1 MDPIKAL
8 LRAVLLFLA
17 LVLFLPA
24 GAAQAAGAAQGAVPP
39 STINSGEDLLGG
51 SSGKPLL
58 GGVLEWGEDDAA
70 GFADRLQATPAVL
83 GHDVSFPVQAA
94 EKGYLREFL
103 AQSAASGAH
112 ALITVNPTVPLSDV
126 NAAGAADFAGQLGEL
141 AQGFPGKL
149 LIRFAPDMNSSWV
162 SWGQQPA
169 AYVPAYRAVAQAF
182 ASDSDAVMVWQPFQA
197 RDYPFTRN
205 RDAPA
210 PGTAGFAALDT
221 NSDGDWNGSDEP
233 YAPYYPGDDVVDW
246 AGLTALHDDTGG
258 GAARNTV
265 PREGEVASLLDGTAA
280 GAASG
285 PDAVSGPDAASGGSA
300 RAAGADSDGSD
311 ANFYESYAVKRDKPL
326 LLQTA
331 AYFSPSA
338 GGPSEAEV
346 KTSWWKQ
353 VLAEAAPG
361 RMERIAAVVW
371 DETTAVG
378 DAGNTVIDWRL
389 TGNADVAA
397 AAGAAVKDSTLV
409 TGPVTSTVQGLGGA
423 SGNTLSGISAG
434 VAAAALLAGA
444 VLLWVVPVR
453 LRPARGWMYSDKS
466 SRDARVDLMRGVA
479 ILFVVVNHVGM
490 TSLFQ
495 LFTQETVGF
504 VSGAELFVLLSGLV
518 LGMVYGP
525 KAQDNIGEVAQ
536 KTGRRAGKLYVT
548 ALAVVVL
555 VFLLSLLPV
564 VNTEVLTTF
573 TDQGTG
579 GAGRSGAGRSYDLYT
594 GMQGLL
600 QFPVSGAVIPAVLLL
615 QFGPWQFNVM
625 GLYVIMLLVSPL
637 ILLALAR
644 GKVVW
649 VLAATTAVYIAGM
662 VFRFRI
668 LPSQFED
675 SFPLMVWQV
684 LFVLGLVGGYYR
696 RTIVA
701 WLGAHRW
708 VVGACAAVT
717 VAFAL
722 MSWANPYLANEFD
735 VRLALTSDATYRAVY
750 DQFFGRTYLEP
761 GRLLNVLTLLV
772 TAYALL
778 TAYWNPIERAVGWL
792 LIPLG
797 QATLYV
803 FIMHV
808 VLIAVVANIPA
819 LQQGNIWLN
828 TAAYAAI
835 VALLWVMVR
844 TRFLFRIIPT

>member
-1 MDPIKAL
+1 MIRRSAA
-8 LRAVLLFLA
+8 LRATLLL
-17 LVLFLPA
+17 LTLLLFLPA
-24 GAAQAAGAAQGAVPP
+24 GAAQAAVTARAGIPA
-39 STINSGEDLLGG
+39 STVNGGEDLGASLGE
-51 SSGKPLL
+51 PLL

-70 GFADRLQATPAVL
+70 GFAGRLQATPAVL
-83 GHDVSFPVQAA
+83 GHDVSFPIKAA
-94 EKGYLREFL
+94 EKSYLREFL

-112 ALITVNPTVPLSDV
+112 ALITVNPTVPLAEV
-126 NAAGAADFAGQLGEL
+126 TEAGAADFAAQLGDLTE
-141 AQGFPGKL
+141 GFPGKL
-149 LIRFAPDMNSSWV
+149 LVRFAPDMNASWV
-162 SWGQQPA
+162 SWGQQPG
-169 AYVPAYRAVAQAF
+169 AYVPAYRAMAKAF
-182 ASDSDAVMVWQPFQA
+182 EQNSDALMVWQPFQA

-205 RDAPA
+205 RSAPA
-210 PGTAGFAALDT
+210 PGTPGFAALDT
-221 NSDGDWNGSDEP
+221 NSDGAWNGSDAP

-258 GAARNTV
+258 GAAVNTL
-265 PREGEVASLLDGTAA
+265 PDDGELASLLTGSAK
-280 GAASG
+280 GAASAA
-285 PDAVSGPDAASGGSA
+285 DA
-300 RAAGADSDGSD
+300 RGASDGAD
-311 ANFYESYAVKRDKPL
+311 ANFYESYAVRRNKPL

-331 AYFSPSA
+331 AYYSPSA
-338 GGPSEAEV
+338 GGPSE
-346 KTSWWKQ
+346 KDIKSGWWKQ
-353 VLAEAAPG
+353 VLGEAAPG
-361 RMERIAAVVW
+361 KLERIAAVVW
-371 DETTAVG
+371 DEKTDVG
-378 DAGNTVIDWRL
+378 DAGNTIIDWRL
-389 TGNADVAA
+389 TRNAAVAA
-397 AAGAAVKDSTLV
+397 AASAAVNDSTLV
-409 TGPVTSTVQGLGGA
+409 TGPVTRTVQGLGGS
-423 SGNTLSGISAG
+423 SGNA
-434 VAAAALLAGA
+434 LAGA
-444 VLLWVVPVR
+444 QAGIAAGALLLGAILLWLVPVR
-453 LRPARGWMYSDKS
+453 LRSARAWTYSDRS
-466 SRDARVDLMRGVA
+466 SRDSRVDMMRGLA

-495 LFTQETVGF
+495 LFTQEAIGF

-525 KAQDNIGEVAQ
+525 KAHDRIGEVAQ

-555 VFLLSLLPV
+555 VFVISLIPV
-564 VNTEVLTTF
+564 LNSDALTTF

-579 GAGRSGAGRSYDLYT
+579 GAGRSGAGRTYDLYS
-594 GMQGLL
+594 GMQALL

-625 GLYVIMLLVSPL
+625 GLYVIMLLISPL
-637 ILLALAR
+637 VLLALAR
-644 GKVVW
+644 GKVLW
-649 VLAATTAVYIAGM
+649 VLAGTTALYIAGT
-662 VFRFRI
+662 VFRFRL

-675 SFPLMVWQV
+675 SFPLLVWQV

-701 WLGAHRW
+701 WLSGHRW
-708 VVGACAAVT
+708 VVGVCAAVT

-722 MSWANPYLANEFD
+722 GSWANPYLANEFD
-735 VRLALTSDATYRAVY
+735 VRLALTSDANYRAVY

-778 TAYWNPIERAVGWL
+778 TAYWKPIERAVGWL

-844 TRFLFRIIPT
+844 TKFLFRIVPT

>member
-1 MDPIKAL
+1 MNSL
-8 LRAVLLFLA
+8 STVLRAILLLLA
-17 LVLFLPA
+17 LVLFMPA
-24 GAAQAAGAAQGAVPP
+24 GAAQAAVTARAGLPASTIIGAEDLGAAP
-39 STINSGEDLLGG
+39 GE
-51 SSGKPLL
+51 PLL

-70 GFADRLQATPAVL
+70 GFAGRLQATPAIL
-83 GHDVSFPVQAA
+83 GHDVSFPIKGA
-94 EKGYLREFL
+94 EKAYLREFL

-112 ALITVNPTVPLSDV
+112 ALVTVNPTIPLAEV
-126 NAAGAADFAGQLGEL
+126 NAAAAADFAAQLGEL
-141 AQGFPGKL
+141 AEGFPGKL

-162 SWGQQPA
+162 SWGQQPG

-182 ASDSDAVMVWQPFQA
+182 EPKSNVLMVWQPFQS

-205 RDAPA
+205 RSAAA
-210 PGTAGFAALDT
+210 PGTPGFAALDT
-221 NSDGDWNGSDEP
+221 NSDGAWNGSDAP

-258 GAARNTV
+258 GAAVNTL
-265 PREGEVASLLDGTAA
+265 PDDGELASLLAGTAK

-285 PDAVSGPDAASGGSA
+285 ADGG
-300 RAAGADSDGSD
+300 GTSDGGGD
-311 ANFYESYAVKRDKPL
+311 ADFYESYAVQRDKPL

-331 AYFSPSA
+331 AYYSPSA
-338 GGPSEAEV
+338 GGPSEADI
-346 KTSWWKQ
+346 KARWWKQ
-353 VLAEAAPG
+353 VLGEAAPG
-361 RMERIAAVVW
+361 KLQRIAAVVW
-371 DETTAVG
+371 DEKTDVG
-378 DAGNTVIDWRL
+378 DAGNTIIDWRL
-389 TGNADVAA
+389 TRNTAVAA
-397 AAGAAVKDSTLV
+397 AAGAAVRESTLV
-409 TGPVTSTVQGLGGA
+409 TGPVTRTVQGLGGSA
-423 SGNTLSGISAG
+423 GNALSGVPAG
-434 VAAAALLAGA
+434 IAAAALLIGA
-444 VLLWVVPVR
+444 VLLWLVPVR
-453 LRPARGWMYSDKS
+453 VRSAKAWTYSDKS
-466 SRDARVDLMRGVA
+466 SRDSRVDLMRGLA

-495 LFTQETVGF
+495 LVTQEAIGF

-525 KAQDNIGEVAQ
+525 KAAQDRIGEVAQ

-555 VFLLSLLPV
+555 VFVISLIPAL
-564 VNTEVLTTF
+564 NSEALTTF

-579 GAGRSGAGRSYDLYT
+579 GAGRSGAGRTYDLYT

-600 QFPVSGAVIPAVLLL
+600 QFPVSAAVIPAVLLL

-644 GKVVW
+644 GKVLW
-649 VLAATTAVYIAGM
+649 VLAGTVALYVAGT
-662 VFRFRI
+662 VFRFRL

-675 SFPLMVWQV
+675 SFPLLVWQV

-696 RTIVA
+696 RAIVA
-701 WLGAHRW
+701 WLSAHRW
-708 VVGACAAVT
+708 VVGLCAAVT
-717 VAFAL
+717 VVFAL
-722 MSWANPYLANEFD
+722 MSWGNPYLANEFD
-735 VRLALTSDATYRAVY
+735 VRLALSSDANYRAVY

-778 TAYWNPIERAVGWL
+778 TAYWKPIECAVGWL

-808 VLIAVVANIPA
+808 LLIAVVANIPA
-819 LQQGNIWLN
+819 LQQENIWLN

>member
-1 MDPIKAL
+1 MNPLKVL
-8 LRAVLLFLA
+8 LRALMLVLA
-17 LVLFLPA
+17 LVLLLPV
-24 GAAQAAGAAQGAVPP
+24 GAAQAAVTAQVAVPP
-39 STINSGEDLLGG
+39 SNITPSSINSGEDLGA
-51 SSGKPLL
+51 SAGKPLL
-58 GGVLEWGEDDAA
+58 GSVLEWGADDAT

-83 GHDVSFPVQAA
+83 GHEVSFPIKAA
-94 EKGYLREFL
+94 EKRYLREFF

-112 ALITVNPTVPLSDV
+112 ALLTVNPAIPLAEV
-126 NAAGAADFAGQLGEL
+126 NADGAADFAAQLKEL
-141 AQGFPGKL
+141 ATGFPGKL
-149 LIRFAPDMNSSWV
+149 LLRFAPDMNSSWV
-162 SWGQQPA
+162 SWGQQPG
-169 AYVPAYRAVAQAF
+169 AYVPAFRTVAQAF
-182 ASDSDAVMVWQPFQA
+182 EAESNAVMVWQPFQG

-205 RDAPA
+205 RNAPA
-210 PGTAGFAALDT
+210 AGSAGFAALDT
-221 NSDGDWNGSDEP
+221 NSDGGWDGSDEP

-246 AGLTALHDDTGG
+246 TGLTALHDDTGG
-258 GAARNTV
+258 GAARNTL
-265 PREGEVASLLDGTAA
+265 PRDGELASLLDGTAQ

-285 PDAVSGPDAASGGSA
+285 ADAASGGG
-300 RAAGADSDGSD
+300 RAAGRDSDGGDS
-311 ANFYESYAVKRDKPL
+311 NFYESYAVKRDKPL

-331 AYFSPSA
+331 AYYSPSA
-338 GGPSEAEV
+338 GGPSETEV
-346 KTSWWKQ
+346 KTGWWKQ
-353 VLAEAAPG
+353 VLDGAVPG
-361 RMERIAAVVW
+361 KLERIVAVVW
-371 DETTAVG
+371 DEATAVG
-378 DAGNTVIDWRL
+378 DAGNTLIDWRL
-389 TGNADVAA
+389 TRNADVAA
-397 AAGAAVKDSTLV
+397 AAGAAVKNSTLV
-409 TGPVTSTVQGLGGA
+409 TGPVTRTVKGLGGA
-423 SGNTLSGISAG
+423 SGNTLSGLPAG
-434 VAAAALLAGA
+434 IAAAALLAGA
-444 VLLWVVPVR
+444 MLLWLVPRR
-453 LRPARGWMYSDKS
+453 LRPAKGWTYSDLS

-479 ILFVVVNHVGM
+479 ILFVVVNHVGI

-495 LFTQETVGF
+495 LLTQETVGF

-525 KAQDNIGEVAQ
+525 KAQDNIGEVTQ
-536 KTGRRAGKLYVT
+536 KTSRRAGKLYVT
-548 ALAVVVL
+548 ALGVVVL

-564 VNTEVLTTF
+564 FNSEALTTF

-644 GKVVW
+644 GKALW
-649 VLAATTAVYIAGM
+649 VLAATTALYIAGT
-662 VFRFRI
+662 VFRVRI

-675 SFPLMVWQV
+675 SFPLLVWQV

-701 WLGAHRW
+701 WLSAHRW
-708 VVGACAAVT
+708 VVGMCAAVS

-750 DQFFGRTYLEP
+750 DRFFGRTYLEP

-772 TAYALL
+772 TVYALL
-778 TAYWNPIERAVGWL
+778 TAYWKPIERAVGWL

-797 QATLYV
+797 RATLYV

-828 TAAYAAI
+828 TAAYALM

-844 TRFLFRIIPT
+844 TKFLFRIIPT